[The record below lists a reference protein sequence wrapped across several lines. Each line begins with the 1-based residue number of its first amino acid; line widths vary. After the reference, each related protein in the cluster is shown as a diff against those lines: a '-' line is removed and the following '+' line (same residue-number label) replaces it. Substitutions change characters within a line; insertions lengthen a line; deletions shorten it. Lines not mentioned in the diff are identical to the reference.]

1 MAWMQKK
8 KRESHLEDA
17 IDAQGASAYTA
28 QTLHEESFRS
38 ERRSGNCKGT
48 ARLLRDLPGA
58 HACTKKFPA
67 RGAKHR
73 AWNIRCVR
81 DGMGVRGQMSL
92 PLW

>member
-8 KRESHLEDA
+8 KRESNLEDA

-28 QTLHEESFRS
+28 QPLYKDSSRS

-58 HACTKKFPA
+58 HARTKEFPA
-67 RGAKHR
+67 RGANYR
-73 AWNIRCVR
+73 AWNIRCA
-81 DGMGVRGQMSL
+81 
-92 PLW
+92 